1 MATILFVE
9 DEKGLADSVTT
20 ELKLENMEVI
30 NAFDGQEALDLYR
43 QYQEKIDL
51 ILLDWMLP
59 KVDGFSVLRRV
70 RKTSQVPVIMLTART
85 YIGDKIA
92 GLTGGAD
99 DYITKPFEME
109 ELIARI
115 EVALRHG
122 KEAKRAGSSS
132 SASKIQVGDLTI
144 DLTAKQAVRDHQIIA
159 LTPREFALLA
169 AMAKHHDQPCS
180 HNQLL
185 DAVWGTA
192 FEGEPNIL
200 DVYIRQ
206 LCHKIDN
213 GDGKLKLIHT
223 IRGTG
228 YMLSANVAND

>member
-122 KEAKRAGSSS
+122 KEAKRAGSS
-132 SASKIQVGDLTI
+132 Q
-144 DLTAKQAVRDHQIIA
+144 
-159 LTPREFALLA
+159 
-169 AMAKHHDQPCS
+169 
-180 HNQLL
+180 
-185 DAVWGTA
+185 
-192 FEGEPNIL
+192 
-200 DVYIRQ
+200 
-206 LCHKIDN
+206 
-213 GDGKLKLIHT
+213 
-223 IRGTG
+223 
-228 YMLSANVAND
+228 